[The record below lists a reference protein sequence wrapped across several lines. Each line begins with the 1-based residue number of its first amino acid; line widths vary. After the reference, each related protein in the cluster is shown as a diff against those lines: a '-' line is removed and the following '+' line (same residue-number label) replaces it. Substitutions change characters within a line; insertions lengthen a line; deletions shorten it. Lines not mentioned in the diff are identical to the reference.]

1 MGAPLLALN
10 GVEVRRGM
18 LAVLNDHTFEVNAGE
33 LVALVGSNGSGKS
46 TLLETAV
53 GLLPLERGTV
63 RHGDVEVLDAEG
75 RRRSSPVSIGL
86 TLQKNGMLGSEIV
99 SEHLELSCS
108 MRGVAIDF
116 TRFLD
121 GFALSHRQH
130 DLVTNLSQGQARK
143 VAVLAGLLPAF
154 ASDQPALVLLDEPA
168 AGLDDAA
175 VDALCGWL
183 TELRLLGHG
192 LVVCTHD
199 QRLLAIATAHHDIA
213 TSSTTPHQAAEA
225 PVPTAVERRS
235 SKVVSP
241 SSFGL
246 RVHRRTML
254 WLNQNAMAALLTLG
268 VLLSLGEFMSALNP
282 MQQLGMVLA
291 PALAAGLCG
300 EALVAATQEERSNA
314 LWRAVGGGVPHAGWL
329 PLFIGAAITVMTILG
344 LQASLNLTHIV
355 IGSLLCW
362 CVWHGVRWAQL
373 STQRLARPRAVFV
386 GLLTPVLILPYAL
399 LIDFLTR

>member
-18 LAVLNDHTFEVNAGE
+18 RVVLKDHTIEVKAGE

-63 RHGDVEVLDAEG
+63 RHGEVDVLDADG
-75 RRRSSPVSIGL
+75 RQRSSPLSIGL

-99 SEHLELSCS
+99 SEHLEIACS
-108 MRGVAIDF
+108 MRGFAVDF

-121 GFALSHRQH
+121 GFSLSHRQN

-175 VDALCGWL
+175 VEALCDWL

-192 LVVCTHD
+192 LMVCTHD
-199 QRLLAIATAHHDIA
+199 QRLLNIATAHHDIA
-213 TSSTTPHQAAEA
+213 ASSTMPHQPAEA
-225 PVPTAVERRS
+225 SVPTAMKRRTTRG
-235 SKVVSP
+235 VSP
-241 SSFGL
+241 ASFGIS
-246 RVHRRTML
+246 VHRRTML

-268 VLLSLGEFMSALNP
+268 VLLSLGEFMSALNS

-314 LWRAVGGGVPHAGWL
+314 WWRAVGGGVPHAGWL
-329 PLFIGAAITVMTILG
+329 PLFIGAAITVMTIFG
-344 LQASLNLTHIV
+344 LQTSLNLNHVV

-362 CVWHGVRWAQL
+362 CVWHGIRWTQL